1 MVSAKLRSDLR
12 EKSGMAGGFNGM
24 IHGMIHGMLQ
34 CDLQVF
40 LSQTVAEFF
49 LSKKLLTTARS
60 TG

>member
-24 IHGMIHGMLQ
+24 IHGMLQ
-34 CDLQVF
+34 CDLQFF

>member
-12 EKSGMAGGFNGM
+12 EKSGMAGGFN
-24 IHGMIHGMLQ
+24 GMIHGMLQ